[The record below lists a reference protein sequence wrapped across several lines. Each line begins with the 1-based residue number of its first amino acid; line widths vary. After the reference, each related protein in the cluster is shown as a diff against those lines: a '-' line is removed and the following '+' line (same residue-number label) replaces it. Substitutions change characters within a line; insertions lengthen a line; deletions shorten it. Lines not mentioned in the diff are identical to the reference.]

1 MVIAFNK
8 LVPSQKLVFNSEII
22 VIVVKPVAESKT
34 SF

>member
-8 LVPSQKLVFNSEII
+8 LVPSKKLVFNSEII
-22 VIVVKPVAESKT
+22 VIVLKPVAAAKT